1 MHACWSCWLPCY
13 IYSCLH
19 ITLLISLLY
28 IYQPKKK
35 QNQSPKFIPKKS
47 CLKKKITS
55 KKTHTHTQ
63 EKKGKKKKK
72 KKKSNWSHRQ
82 AHVQLHMDIFVQ
94 KLCPIFIF
102 SFLSILERTVFGE
115 SNDKTPEFHYLFSFL
130 PTQPN
135 IL

>member
-1 MHACWSCWLPCY
+1 MWYEACLV
-13 IYSCLH
+13 I
-19 ITLLISLLY
+19 
-28 IYQPKKK
+28 QKKR
-35 QNQSPKFIPKKS
+35 PRPG
-47 CLKKKITS
+47 
-55 KKTHTHTQ
+55 
-63 EKKGKKKKK
+63 GKKKKK
-72 KKKSNWSHRQ
+72 KKRRRRRRATGVIDKPMYR
-82 AHVQLHMDIFVQ
+82 HMDIFVQ